1 MRDMALRSRDIWL
14 EALRSAKLNFRPTGS
29 LHVAHRIDE
38 ADVPREFAER
48 GPAVGYPCQW
58 LTSEQTLAKSDA
70 VQPIGLQGALWSDS
84 ELTVDPGQILAQ
96 FPIYLREIGVE
107 LRYGSTVRKI
117 QLPRIETA
125 TETWEVDR
133 AIVCAG
139 DDFETLYPEIFV
151 GSGLTRCML
160 QMLRTV
166 RQPGNWQLGHR
177 VGGRV
182 DALILQGVSNL
193 QIAGGAA

>member
-1 MRDMALRSRDIWL
+1 M
-14 EALRSAKLNFRPTGS
+14 
-29 LHVAHRIDE
+29 
-38 ADVPREFAER
+38 
-48 GPAVGYPCQW
+48 
-58 LTSEQTLAKSDA
+58 
-70 VQPIGLQGALWSDS
+70 
-84 ELTVDPGQILAQ
+84 
-96 FPIYLREIGVE
+96 
-107 LRYGSTVRKI
+107 RKI

-166 RQPGNWQLGHR
+166 RQRGNWQLGPALAAGLTLRFYKAFQICKSLAALRDRIAERWCGVYSLHPDKPYFTAEPEPGVR
-177 VGGRV
+177 IVTAPGGSGMTLSFGLAMETR
-182 DALILQGVSNL
+182 DMRGSYRRIGRRLP
-193 QIAGGAA
+193 